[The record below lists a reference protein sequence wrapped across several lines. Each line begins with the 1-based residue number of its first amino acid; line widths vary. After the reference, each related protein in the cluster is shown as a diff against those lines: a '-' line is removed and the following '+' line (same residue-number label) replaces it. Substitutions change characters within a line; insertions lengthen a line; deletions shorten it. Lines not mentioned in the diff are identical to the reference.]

1 MIDLFSDTKTRPTAQ
16 MRAAMMEAEVGDEQ
30 MGEDPSV
37 NALCER
43 VADMLG
49 KESAVFLPSGC
60 MANELAIKVLC
71 RPGDDVVCERSSHIV
86 HYEAGAPA
94 ALSGVTLMTIDGDRG
109 RYSVEQAR
117 AVMRKASF
125 ASPGTR
131 MICCEQTTNIGG
143 GALWELDDLRAL
155 TELAHAH
162 AAFAHLDGARL
173 MNAVVAQ
180 DVAPSEFAYGFDSA
194 WIDFSKVLGAPVG
207 SVLAGS
213 RDFIDEAWF
222 YKKQWGGA
230 MRQAGI
236 LAAACSFA
244 LDHHVD
250 RLADDHANARR
261 LAEGLAELPGLLID
275 PSLVDTNL
283 VFFELAEGDAN
294 AFAAA
299 LQSHG
304 VRVSVVGPRRLRAVT
319 HLDISVDDIDAAVAA
334 FEQVIFSTS
343 DSE

>member
-1 MIDLFSDTKTRPTAQ
+1 MIDLYSDTKTRPTPA
-16 MRAAMMEAEVGDEQ
+16 MRKAMMDAEVGDEQ

-37 NALCER
+37 NALCAR
-43 VADMLG
+43 VAELLG

-71 RPGDDVVCERSSHIV
+71 RPGDDVICERSSHIV

-109 RYSVEQAR
+109 RFSVGQAS
-117 AVMRKASF
+117 ALIRKPGF

-131 MICCEQTTNIGG
+131 LICCEQTTNIGG
-143 GALWELDDLRAL
+143 GALWSLEDLREL

-162 AAFAHLDGARL
+162 AAYAHLDGARL

-180 DVAPSEFAYGFDSA
+180 GISAAEFAYGFDSA
-194 WIDFSKVLGAPVG
+194 WIDFSKGLGAPVG
-207 SVLAGS
+207 AVLAGS
-213 RDFIDEAWF
+213 GEFIERAWF

-236 LAAACSFA
+236 LAAACSYA
-244 LDHHVD
+244 LDNHVD

-261 LAEGLAELPGLLID
+261 LAEGLAELPGVLID

-283 VFFELAEGDAN
+283 VFFELEDGDAQP
-294 AFAAA
+294 FADA
-299 LQSHG
+299 LQAEG
-304 VRVSVVGPRRLRAVT
+304 VRVSVVGRRRLRAVT
-319 HLDISVDDIDAAVAA
+319 HLDVSVDDIDAAVAA
-334 FEQVIFSTS
+334 FEKVALAG
-343 DSE
+343 D